1 MQENLGKANEKSN
14 LRKDVRQMCAAQSPE
29 ILYHSPTFP
38 FHCITHTINSQFLT
52 HKNLRKTKLVSQW
65 QPYIIIYK
73 RTSTFRLI
81 FTPSNNNPIASTS
94 QNHVLTDDQKFQN
107 K

>member
-38 FHCITHTINSQFLT
+38 FHCITYTINSQFLT
-52 HKNLRKTKLVSQW
+52 HKNLRNTKVRVSGSR
-65 QPYIIIYK
+65 IS
-73 RTSTFRLI
+73 STKEHL
-81 FTPSNNNPIASTS
+81 
-94 QNHVLTDDQKFQN
+94 LL
-107 K
+107 